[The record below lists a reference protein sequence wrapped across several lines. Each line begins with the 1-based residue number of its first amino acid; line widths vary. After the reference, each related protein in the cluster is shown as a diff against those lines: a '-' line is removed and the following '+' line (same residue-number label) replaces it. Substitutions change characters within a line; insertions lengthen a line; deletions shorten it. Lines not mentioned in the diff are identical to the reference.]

1 MDDTVLEANRLPD
14 MISRRTSH
22 KLTLIRF
29 VPSSEITVKEQGV
42 RTTRAVTRQN
52 PTNDTCEAAQCSQ
65 LKKHSIFSLPSQGEG
80 VNKAPRKFPYALGGY
95 NEKRKNVQKNEL
107 LLIDGGIGGVQ
118 EQDVNQSSRNGRW
131 PVEAF
136 WMKSQPLS
144 SARSKFALA
153 SMSRQAVLM
162 SYPRDLLHELSK
174 R

>member
-1 MDDTVLEANRLPD
+1 M
-14 MISRRTSH
+14 
-22 KLTLIRF
+22 
-29 VPSSEITVKEQGV
+29 
-42 RTTRAVTRQN
+42 AVTRLQ
-52 PTNDTCEAAQCSQ
+52 SSK
-65 LKKHSIFSLPSQGEG
+65 LKEHSIFSLPSQGEG

-107 LLIDGGIGGVQ
+107 LLIDGEIGGVQ
-118 EQDVNQSSRNGRW
+118 EQDVNNQSSRNGRW

-153 SMSRQAVLM
+153 SISRQAFLM

>member
-1 MDDTVLEANRLPD
+1 M
-14 MISRRTSH
+14 
-22 KLTLIRF
+22 F
-29 VPSSEITVKEQGV
+29 VPSSEIIIKELGV
-42 RTTRAVTRQN
+42 RTTLGCNKTN
-52 PTNDTCEAAQCSQ
+52 PDKWYLWSWPRPPVLSIKT
-65 LKKHSIFSLPSQGEG
+65 HSIFSLPSQGEG

-107 LLIDGGIGGVQ
+107 LLIDGGTGGVQ